1 MKKFLATILLVL
13 CISPSFA
20 QSQYNN
26 ENGRYYCEI
35 KCYENSIKS
44 SSAVIFDFGDAVSL
58 EIWGCKSHKLKF
70 VDENGKKIKFKN
82 IVDATHFLCE
92 RGWTLQEAYSSQYG
106 EKKSIKHW
114 ILYKDVDGYDK
125 LREGLVT
132 KKEYKKMNK

>member
-44 SSAVIFDFGDAVSL
+44 SSAVIFDFSDAVSL

-82 IVDATHFLCE
+82 IIDASHFLRS
-92 RGWTLQEAYSSQYG
+92 RGWTFQAAYSSPYEQ
-106 EKKSIKHW
+106 KKSIKHW
-114 ILYKDVDGYDK
+114 IFYKDADGLEEVK
-125 LREGLVT
+125 EGLVT